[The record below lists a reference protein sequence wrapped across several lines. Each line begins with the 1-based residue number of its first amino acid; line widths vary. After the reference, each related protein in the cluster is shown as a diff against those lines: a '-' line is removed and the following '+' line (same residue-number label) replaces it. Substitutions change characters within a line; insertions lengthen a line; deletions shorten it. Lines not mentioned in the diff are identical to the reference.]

1 MDIVSKMD
9 SKLAVMEVNARRSEP
24 GSAVPKAPGKA
35 DITPEEQ
42 RVYIGYKMR
51 ELESR
56 IQLIEYSIENSG
68 ITGDKLTIARKDMSS
83 WKKELAELQAVE
95 KKIPNS

>member
-1 MDIVSKMD
+1 
-9 SKLAVMEVNARRSEP
+9 
-24 GSAVPKAPGKA
+24 
-35 DITPEEQ
+35 
-42 RVYIGYKMR
+42 MR

-68 ITGDKLTIARKDMSS
+68 ITGDKLSIARKDMTS
-83 WKKELAELQAVE
+83 WKKELSELQEVE